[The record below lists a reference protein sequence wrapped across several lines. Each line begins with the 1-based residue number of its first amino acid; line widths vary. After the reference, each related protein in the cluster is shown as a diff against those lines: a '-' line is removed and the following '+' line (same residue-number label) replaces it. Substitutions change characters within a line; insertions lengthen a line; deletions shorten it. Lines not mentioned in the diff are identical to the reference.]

1 MHKVCLNTGCH
12 REQRLRQH
20 HTRARYVT
28 LPLCTFEHMQH
39 SPRLHSG
46 GSFTCCNRIY
56 VSLRREMREPRRV
69 PSVQTGCR
77 VPLPLIYMCGAPGVR
92 LMPGEMQYDI
102 LTHADAEIC
111 HCDSAGIRRE
121 KIVKARQRRRGVWGR
136 LVYLLRSLLPVRV
149 CSTPHGKCHA
159 GQPEDLRPAPCE
171 ISPLPGAI
179 WTPLRGFQPDVSPVF
194 WTRCSLRGS
203 SSYSSS
209 FRPVFLLC
217 APKCTSFPITSQK
230 EATFEI

>member
-1 MHKVCLNTGCH
+1 MTAFNRTDIIYRGIMHKVCLNTGCH

-111 HCDSAGIRRE
+111 HCDSAGTRRE
-121 KIVKARQRRRGVWGR
+121 KNSESEAEATGCLGQIGLFTPQLIACACLLNSTWQMPRGPARGSPSSSMRNLTASRGYLDSITGISAKRVPRFLDSLLSARQLFLFFILSSR
-136 LVYLLRSLLPVRV
+136 LSSLRS
-149 CSTPHGKCHA
+149 
-159 GQPEDLRPAPCE
+159 
-171 ISPLPGAI
+171 
-179 WTPLRGFQPDVSPVF
+179 
-194 WTRCSLRGS
+194 
-203 SSYSSS
+203 
-209 FRPVFLLC
+209 
-217 APKCTSFPITSQK
+217 
-230 EATFEI
+230 